1 MKKKKKFREQKRGPL
16 EIKVMRGEMRN
27 LIDGLEDKVMTF
39 QEDQKEKKDEKVEE
53 KRRLEDQ

>member
-1 MKKKKKFREQKRGPL
+1 
-16 EIKVMRGEMRN
+16 MRN
-27 LIDGLEDKVMTF
+27 LIEGLEDKVMTF

>member
-1 MKKKKKFREQKRGPL
+1 MLLIKKFREQKRGPL

-27 LIDGLEDKVMTF
+27 LIEGLEDKVMTF

>member
-1 MKKKKKFREQKRGPL
+1 
-16 EIKVMRGEMRN
+16 MRN
-27 LIDGLEDKVMTF
+27 LIEGLENKVMTF